1 MRKISSIILVAFIT
15 TSILPMDLWAGE
27 GASALAVQAARGKVV
42 AGGKPASR
50 LDDLF
55 AHLRN
60 PEQALSARQAILGN
74 LELVGLQESRLEYI
88 IFSSVRAL
96 ADEASQPHA
105 QWILINIARQ
115 SQRHKEKVT
124 RILGEYFA
132 HEALTIAITDTLF
145 EIAEVTDWEDR
156 FSNARKRHPEYTC
169 GMVVSV
175 IPDKGCWVIF
185 YDEDRSV
192 YVAGYIERAEVRY
205 SLNKGRYVSD
215 LKKLIQPGNCYYGRK
230 QKSLISHT
238 EPDKLVGI
246 FTRGQEPGYRVAGN
260 IVADI
265 KRTIALIDNFDPRE
279 KLKEI
284 AAKGRYENLAV
295 LIGLAEAVIFFSQPN
310 DQERAESLI
319 AEFLNDDCFGDLLKY
334 LSGNFKET
342 EKRPYII
349 NSARELIHRIASQA
363 GCFESRDAVE
373 GELAVVLTP
382 TQGGCYVILE
392 TGSYGYIKLLTLQ
405 RDLGGGRPGTLSK
418 NLVTPGEL
426 FAVEH
431 DPIGGKYRDIP
442 VTSVRRL
449 PDAIV
454 AGAQPDP
461 YASGLDELELG
472 RKHGGNPGGSDDSE
486 VSITA
491 IIDTQVANLPQ
502 ASATRKLL
510 QLAREGYASLIAEK
524 VQPALTNEFMATRNA
539 ARNILGIIDD
549 EGLEQSHEPV
559 SDEAIKAGLMSVELL
574 FSQLPADLV
583 TVSAKITAIAQQT
596 ANSRVAVD
604 IVRLST
610 QALLDPITRP
620 YGKQILISLI
630 DKQSEPI
637 RINAKR
643 LLNNEDEEVLEACAD
658 ILFAVEGI
666 EDWRE
671 KLAEAAEQAGGGLT
685 GMVVDI
691 FENSAA
697 CQLILHQPLEGRR
710 RSAFIPVSILK
721 DDLNDGK
728 HISDINDIAPR
739 GTCITGEYRK
749 TGQGG
754 IGLGGLCWPDDP
766 RGGYRGSRNADFIKQ
781 RIRALANVVHRNP
794 IAREELLRYSREGFL
809 DQVVGCVKM
818 KAMFNSREKIRIA
831 CRDLLVEIADTD
843 QYSRLLKIVGLNHL
857 DSHPIET
864 MELLSYIFA
873 NSNKLKQKLQAAEAF
888 AEPGEVVGLA
898 LCRDRRKIGCLL
910 ALSDGSFGYFGVGA
924 VKSLAQRLRAEGFNT
939 SDYLGEGACIVGKSG
954 ELGDSRFGQVRFLSS
969 DIRLA
974 RDGRCGRSID
984 QQAEQG
990 KTEAD
995 KAEPAK
1001 VKVEELPSLDKVL
1014 TIREVIEKVDIT
1026 LSPRFAVFN
1035 TGTPNEIGSQ
1045 VADLVYD
1052 AVRFAEENKHGLTVE
1067 ELESFIFILMAD
1079 KNNNMY
1085 RKVINGLSKTFL
1097 TNNDSLVAL
1106 GKQFFNKMFYY
1117 EEYEDDDYTDNVRR
1131 SVFVRLTKIALKKSA
1146 PARDNAMS
1154 MLTNFAEAGY
1164 AHYFAQCASGYI
1176 LSEVDRADVIEIALK
1191 LCAGIDNW
1199 RQYLRTAIERIQT
1212 EDDEIVVMA
1221 VGTRNYQG
1229 VLDDK
1234 KGFYVIEDSQGQIP
1248 DLKFI
1253 RQDALAGLGEVGLG
1267 TILTARPSDLQY
1279 WEDERRSFPVVV
1291 NPRKPAAYAGTESP
1305 GSEKDA
1311 VFPRQKTERR
1321 KVERSLP
1328 LEAANEEGLARIRDV
1343 FKKIDIGE
1351 QKREKDELDMA
1362 EGEGLPVI
1370 PVEVG
1375 QVWEEYPPAD
1385 AEEIES
1391 PMPSQTTA
1399 KIIPDN
1405 EHGARVIVTPELTR
1419 NIEAQRVA
1427 EGEIELVLD
1436 FPGIPERRTNVID
1449 SELFG
1454 ILLHERRGHIQV
1466 NGDKRQLLSS
1476 DDPQLSLRLE
1486 NFANRCRGERY
1497 YTINT
1502 ACYFYYLFAVARECD
1517 TQRKLEQRI
1526 RNFVKV
1532 NKAIYSPLG
1541 PANTAVLYEVI
1552 EIASAIWQAR
1562 ENNETEVNLRVGYRD
1577 PKPRN
1582 VPLPEEVMRQRV
1594 VVASGT
1600 SVVLD
1605 ESEGAI
1611 KPLAM
1616 GSDGTEYY
1624 DPETVCQAIEE
1635 GTLGLDE
1642 LNFDKETQERFKKA
1656 MADADESK
1664 HPLVMNVGD
1673 KVEHVRYPWLTW
1685 DYVVGLE
1692 TIKGRWL
1699 EVTTAGKELFTE
1711 IFNERVAGERRKQE
1725 VKKAA
1730 LAETG
1735 NRARSGERTGDVMVD
1750 ALRPPNED
1758 GAGSESGA
1766 NFAEANAAPILLGYD
1781 LHRGQSIYQAG
1792 ILKHAMIP
1800 GNAVF
1805 SNTVRW
1811 RLLDLIA
1818 KGKAPLRVKVILAE
1832 GEEREIEIRSF
1843 ANFKYV
1849 DALPEQYADGTVDY
1863 YSIELTDDGLQV
1875 LRELEVARVPARFAD
1890 QVEKNSRPALHS
1902 LLPADG
1908 WFSGEGRTEV
1918 ITTAEELEE
1927 AINREIEIIARTM
1940 SADFASLFV
1949 SPGEATAVAALAG
1962 RIAEL
1967 DFITEAGIYP
1977 EMMPDVTKRLRN
1989 VRMCQEVQQAIQ
2001 AIDPLTLP
2009 EGEENIAVVTR
2020 TTGRGGIK
2028 FEFKFT
2034 DSIREKIRIAIIGL
2048 RNKRTKEKINVLAR
2062 RNDETEIKNTDDL
2075 NKAWAWAAENGNFP
2089 QFTEPV
2095 RELLIYL
2102 GRNGTKI
2109 FAAKKKSEDEYQE
2122 YLSLAALVVR
2132 IGNDVVAWDVKLTD
2146 IFEKLLS
2153 ERAVDIQPQV
2163 SPQPA
2168 IPAEP
2173 GTLFAP

>member
-1176 LSEVDRADVIEIALK
+1176 LSEVDRADVIGITLK

-1199 RQYLRTAIERIQT
+1199 KQYLRTAIERIQT

-1221 VGTRNYQG
+1221 VSTRNYQG
-1229 VLDDK
+1229 VPDDK
-1234 KGFYVIEDSQGQIP
+1234 KGFYVIGDFQGQVP

-1253 RQDALAGLGEVGLG
+1253 RQDTLVGLGEVKLG
-1267 TILTARPSDLQY
+1267 TILTARLSDSQY
-1279 WEDERRSFPVVV
+1279 WEGERRSFPVVV
-1291 NPRKPAAYAGTESP
+1291 NPRKPVSYAGAGDGIDGMDGIGEQGPDMGAGYAGTEETPEDAAPEITLSP
-1305 GSEKDA
+1305 EEIKALFKRLPSGEVRQELLDYACAADDGMDVFRVIDGAIKAMGTAVTQEDGEWILLGLANREFADKIADELRHKKGQLYTDMLRRIVALVPESGSSDI
-1311 VFPRQKTERR
+1311 
-1321 KVERSLP
+1321 S
-1328 LEAANEEGLARIRDV
+1328 EEGLVSEAIEQYLAPATRDHG
-1343 FKKIDIGE
+1343 KAALLKIGKRGVGEHYILVRNTLHTLLGNDITKNRLVTQILFEIEVDGVTDVKDRL
-1351 QKREKDELDMA
+1351 KR
-1362 EGEGLPVI
+1362 
-1370 PVEVG
+1370 
-1375 QVWEEYPPAD
+1375 
-1385 AEEIES
+1385 AEESSDKKHVGLVVDMI
-1391 PMPSQTTA
+1391 PTTGIKLLMPDGRIAFIHIGVLRRDIVGKRIHELPKHFTVGEAIAGNYKCDTPKGEVELKNVARVDIDGSEDLTTA
-1399 KIIPDN
+1399 
-1405 EHGARVIVTPELTR
+1405 V
-1419 NIEAQRVA
+1419 
-1427 EGEIELVLD
+1427 
-1436 FPGIPERRTNVID
+1436 
-1449 SELFG
+1449 
-1454 ILLHERRGHIQV
+1454 
-1466 NGDKRQLLSS
+1466 
-1476 DDPQLSLRLE
+1476 
-1486 NFANRCRGERY
+1486 
-1497 YTINT
+1497 
-1502 ACYFYYLFAVARECD
+1502 
-1517 TQRKLEQRI
+1517 
-1526 RNFVKV
+1526 
-1532 NKAIYSPLG
+1532 
-1541 PANTAVLYEVI
+1541 
-1552 EIASAIWQAR
+1552 
-1562 ENNETEVNLRVGYRD
+1562 
-1577 PKPRN
+1577 
-1582 VPLPEEVMRQRV
+1582 
-1594 VVASGT
+1594 
-1600 SVVLD
+1600 
-1605 ESEGAI
+1605 
-1611 KPLAM
+1611 
-1616 GSDGTEYY
+1616 
-1624 DPETVCQAIEE
+1624 
-1635 GTLGLDE
+1635 
-1642 LNFDKETQERFKKA
+1642 
-1656 MADADESK
+1656 ADADDVVDG
-1664 HPLVMNVGD
+1664 HDGFGD
-1673 KVEHVRYPWLTW
+1673 QGADQSRRY
-1685 DYVVGLE
+1685 DRK
-1692 TIKGRWL
+1692 IR
-1699 EVTTAGKELFTE
+1699 TE
-1711 IFNERVAGERRKQE
+1711 
-1725 VKKAA
+1725 
-1730 LAETG
+1730 
-1735 NRARSGERTGDVMVD
+1735 
-1750 ALRPPNED
+1750 
-1758 GAGSESGA
+1758 
-1766 NFAEANAAPILLGYD
+1766 PILLGVNTATTRRIHSADELREALNYNRVIFSNFVYWRFRKLFDESEYPLKLYRLYGEDVVYPVTITSFEHLEGVCRHYAEIGQKFAID
-1781 LHRGQSIYQAG
+1781 LTDEGYSALQELEAETVPRQTTYQVARDGRPRFGTHFLADVWQDDKTVMIDSAAELENLISENCEQFLLDEEVEYLHLTPDEHRRVTKIRLAVLDDVGPEGLRDVKVSKTVPVPANLVEAILVYHGVRNHSYLKTILYTLFSAEPIG
-1792 ILKHAMIP
+1792 TLEVLVDERTSLPHYVFHFSGPVSEEINRYAKILK
-1800 GNAVF
+1800 GNRTKAELTILGHDSAGDELKTIDAV
-1805 SNTVRW
+1805 NE
-1811 RLLDLIA
+1811 A
-1818 KGKAPLRVKVILAE
+1818 LAE
-1832 GEEREIEIRSF
+1832 INTQGERPEFTGQVKALFEQLSDQGVPLFIGVREGGRKREEFFTLTQVICRVG
-1843 ANFKYV
+1843 N
-1849 DALPEQYADGTVDY
+1849 DNEQW
-1863 YSIELTDDGLQV
+1863 SLQLSPV
-1875 LRELEVARVPARFAD
+1875 AEKMLREKMVVP
-1890 QVEKNSRPALHS
+1890 RPAS
-1902 LLPADG
+1902 VEP
-1908 WFSGEGRTEV
+1908 
-1918 ITTAEELEE
+1918 
-1927 AINREIEIIARTM
+1927 
-1940 SADFASLFV
+1940 
-1949 SPGEATAVAALAG
+1949 
-1962 RIAEL
+1962 
-1967 DFITEAGIYP
+1967 
-1977 EMMPDVTKRLRN
+1977 
-1989 VRMCQEVQQAIQ
+1989 QA
-2001 AIDPLTLP
+2001 
-2009 EGEENIAVVTR
+2009 
-2020 TTGRGGIK
+2020 
-2028 FEFKFT
+2028 
-2034 DSIREKIRIAIIGL
+2034 
-2048 RNKRTKEKINVLAR
+2048 
-2062 RNDETEIKNTDDL
+2062 
-2075 NKAWAWAAENGNFP
+2075 
-2089 QFTEPV
+2089 
-2095 RELLIYL
+2095 
-2102 GRNGTKI
+2102 
-2109 FAAKKKSEDEYQE
+2109 SED
-2122 YLSLAALVVR
+2122 S
-2132 IGNDVVAWDVKLTD
+2132 
-2146 IFEKLLS
+2146 
-2153 ERAVDIQPQV
+2153 
-2163 SPQPA
+2163 
-2168 IPAEP
+2168 
-2173 GTLFAP
+2173 LFAP